1 MHWNNQKR
9 YSDNIFWHAE
19 GQSTRAPEGRPMQIL
34 IIAVG
39 KIKEKYLQE
48 GIAEYTKRLSPYVK
62 LNILEISEEK
72 RAGHLTPADQKRIK
86 NAEGNRI
93 LGSILQDSFVIVLD
107 VDGLQWSSETLAE
120 NLRHYEIAGR
130 NSLSIIIGGDLG
142 LSDAV
147 IARSNVRLS
156 LSPMT
161 FTHQMIRQIL
171 LEQIYRACKIN
182 HHEPYHK

>member
-1 MHWNNQKR
+1 
-9 YSDNIFWHAE
+9 
-19 GQSTRAPEGRPMQIL
+19 MQVHV
-34 IIAVG
+34 IAVG

-48 GIAEYTKRLSPYVK
+48 GIAEYQKRLRPYIK
-62 LNILEISEEK
+62 LTILEIAEEK
-72 RAGHLTPADQKRIK
+72 RIGHLTPSDQKRIK
-86 NAEGNRI
+86 EAEGMRI
-93 LGSILQDSFVIVLD
+93 MGAIPQDSFVIVLD
-107 VDGLQWSSETLAE
+107 VNGVHWSSETLAE
-120 NLRHYEIAGR
+120 NLHRYEIAGR

-161 FTHQMIRQIL
+161 FTHQMIRLII

-182 HHEPYHK
+182 HGEPYHK